1 MRGKV
6 LMAVIVLVSLFT
18 FGCGNKLDEG
28 EVYEKEFK
36 PAYTQTLFIPLV
48 ISNGKSSITTL
59 VPYFYHYPD
68 RYVIRIKA
76 FKDNDWLTNEIYVT
90 QNVYD
95 SIVIGSEF
103 KYVEGR
109 DLLDEPYTREKK

>member
-1 MRGKV
+1 MIRKV

-48 ISNGKSSITTL
+48 ISNGKSSTTTL